1 MEALYLLVP
10 LSIGI
15 VFVAIRVFFW
25 MSDSGQ
31 FDDMVGPGLRLLE
44 DADDSAPE
52 APVSATPIG
61 NSSGPSF
68 VASDAEAKVAVSGTT
83 AVVTADAAE
92 VVAPNATE
100 IIAAQAATAV
110 ITLPAAASPLPS

>member
-31 FDDMVGPGLRLLE
+31 FDDMVGPGLRILE
-44 DADDSAPE
+44 DRDEELPADQRK
-52 APVSATPIG
+52 
-61 NSSGPSF
+61 F
-68 VASDAEAKVAVSGTT
+68 DADVGANAVSRPT
-83 AVVTADAAE
+83 VPD
-92 VVAPNATE
+92 
-100 IIAAQAATAV
+100 
-110 ITLPAAASPLPS
+110 